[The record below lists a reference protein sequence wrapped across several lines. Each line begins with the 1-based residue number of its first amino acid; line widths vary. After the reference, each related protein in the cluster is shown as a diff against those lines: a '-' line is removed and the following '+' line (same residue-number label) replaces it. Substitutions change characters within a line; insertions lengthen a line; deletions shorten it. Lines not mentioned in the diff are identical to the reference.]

1 MRSHIRYNHIAPQ
14 FIVKDIAKSV
24 EFYSEILGFGVDYL
38 SGSPPNYAVVFRDE
52 VYIHLCIEKVLGY
65 DIGPGGAFIVVNGI
79 DEIWKN
85 IQNKNIEIVSPLA
98 NRDYGFNVH
107 FKVFTICDLDQNV
120 LRIGEKVQTWK

>member
-24 EFYSEILGFGVDYL
+24 EFYSELLGFGVDYL

-52 VYIHLCIEKVLGY
+52 VYIHLCIEKASGY
-65 DIGPGGAFIVVNGI
+65 KIGPGGAFIVVNGV

-85 IQNKNIEIVSPLA
+85 IQNKNIEIISPLA
-98 NRDYGFNVH
+98 NQDYGVNVH
-107 FKVFTICDLDQNV
+107 FKVFTIYDLDQNV
-120 LRIGEKVQTWK
+120 LRIGEKIKT